1 MLSSILAILMV
12 AFSVFRRRGN
22 LSAAE
27 AEQQIKD
34 VELAQQ
40 YANLFEEQVAL
51 IGSAPVNS
59 ECGITASEV
68 LAWKQATPR
77 ILEALPSDTREAAA
91 FWVIAEIYGR
101 NCLEEMA
108 RGSDHDLPS

>member
-12 AFSVFRRRGN
+12 AFSVFRRRVN
-22 LSAAE
+22 LSASDSA
-27 AEQQIKD
+27 QQIRD

-40 YANLFEEQVAL
+40 YANLFEEHVAL
-51 IGSAPVNS
+51 IGSAPIAS
-59 ECGITASEV
+59 ECGITQSEIV
-68 LAWKQATPR
+68 AWKKATPR
-77 ILEALPSDTREAAA
+77 ILEALPSDTRQAAA
-91 FWVIAEIYGR
+91 FWMIAEVYER